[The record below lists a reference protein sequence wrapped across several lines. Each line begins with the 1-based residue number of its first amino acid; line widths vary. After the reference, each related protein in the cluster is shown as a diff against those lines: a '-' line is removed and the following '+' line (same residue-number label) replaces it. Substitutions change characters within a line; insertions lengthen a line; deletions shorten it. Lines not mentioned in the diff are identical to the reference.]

1 MHKADK
7 AIIMAAG
14 LGNRMR
20 PITEQIPK
28 PLIAVQ
34 GKRMIDTV
42 VDALHANGITQIY
55 VVVGYLK
62 HVFEEWVLQYE
73 DITLIENP
81 YYQTCNNIS
90 SLYVAREHLGNCI
103 ILDGDQMIYNPEV
116 LNPTFEASG
125 YCSVWTEEAT
135 DEWLQTVADGKVISC
150 SRSGGTNGWQ
160 LYSVSFWTKQDGQ
173 RLKDL
178 LEEEFERKQHTDIYW
193 DDIAMFCY
201 PEQFELTVRPIE
213 KADIVEIDDYQELL
227 VIDKTYKEREK
238 GRGYESSEY
247 K

>member
-125 YCSVWTEEAT
+125 YCSVWTEEPT

-227 VIDKTYKEREK
+227 GIDKTYKEREK

>member
-227 VIDKTYKEREK
+227 GIDKTYKEREK